1 MKFKIYNST
10 ADSSDDKEI
19 DDFPSFEDDKGIAA
33 LRQVVL
39 AHQAN
44 ARQGNASTK
53 TRAEV
58 RGTGKKAF
66 RQKGSGTARRGD
78 RRSPILRKG
87 GVAFGPKPRD
97 YTQHINRKV
106 RQLALRRALFE
117 QASNGAIDIIEDWII
132 AEPKTRIVNDI
143 IVKIAP
149 KGKILIL
156 GQNFSND
163 ALLASRN
170 IPRLSITSS
179 SDVNAL
185 DLVHHDRIII
195 SATGMDKILTRAN
208 G

>member
-10 ADSSDDKEI
+10 ADSCDEKEI
-19 DDFPSFEDDKGIAA
+19 GEFPSFDDDKGIAA

-58 RGTGKKAF
+58 SGTGKKAF

-97 YTQHINRKV
+97 YTQHLNRKV

-117 QASNGAIDIIEDWII
+117 QGSNGAIDIIEEWILS
-132 AEPKTRIVNDI
+132 EPKTRIVNDI
-143 IVKIAP
+143 IGKIAP
-149 KGKILIL
+149 KGKILLL
-156 GQNFSND
+156 GDKFSNE

-179 SDVNAL
+179 SDVNAM

-195 SATGMDKILTRAN
+195 SSTGMDKILIRAN